1 VRTVRSWMVTSVAAA
16 AVLCAA
22 TPSALAS
29 ATLTKPGGIVYAAA
43 PGDVDAVSV
52 RTDHTTTGWI
62 ASITALPARGGATIE
77 SPDRSC
83 IGASLGVGFTGC
95 FAAPGQDA
103 AFNLGDRDD
112 YVELGVRT
120 MAVPPISGFSPK
132 AVIHG
137 GAGTDTVRYL
147 EPVRASLDGVAN
159 DGPAGFTNDNIGTD
173 VEVLEGSDLGDHLE
187 GGPGAN
193 TLLGDGGDDEIH
205 AIDHAADV
213 IDCGA
218 GDDLAV
224 VDAIDTTRN
233 CETVAESGRV
243 APAPG
248 APAAPAETAPASAQ
262 RVVSGV
268 DDKWIVTKRYTKV
281 TRLVVEDVPSGGAVT
296 VDGAPVRVTGGKA
309 SLTKRFKGRRLKPG
323 KVIQIRATAPG
334 MTQRTIRFTIRAKKL
349 PLKAT
354 S

>member
-1 VRTVRSWMVTSVAAA
+1 VRSVRSWMVTSVAAA
-16 AVLCAA
+16 AVLCASA
-22 TPSALAS
+22 PSALAS

-43 PGDVDAVSV
+43 PGDVDAIGV
-52 RTDHTTTGWI
+52 RTDHTMSGWI
-62 ASITALPARGGATIE
+62 ASINALPARGAATIE
-77 SPDRSC
+77 SPDSSC

-95 FAAPGQDA
+95 FTAPDQEA

-120 MAVPPISGFSPK
+120 MALPPITGFSPK
-132 AVIHG
+132 AIIHG

-147 EPVRASLDGVAN
+147 QPVRVSLDGVAN
-159 DGPAGFTNDNIGTD
+159 DGPAGFANDNIGTD
-173 VEVLEGSDLGDHLE
+173 VEVLEGSDGGDLLE

-205 AIDHAADV
+205 AIDHTADV

-224 VDAIDTTRN
+224 VDPIDTTRN
-233 CETVAESGRV
+233 CETVAVSGRV
-243 APAPG
+243 AP
-248 APAAPAETAPASAQ
+248 APAAPAETAPVVAQ
-262 RVVSGV
+262 RVLSGV
-268 DDKWIVTKRYTKV
+268 DDKWIVTKRYTNV
-281 TRLVVEDVPSGGAVT
+281 ARLVVEDVPAGGAVT
-296 VDGAPVRVTGGKA
+296 VNGALARVTGAKA

-323 KVIQIRATAPG
+323 KAIEIRVTAPG
-334 MTQRTIRFTIRAKKL
+334 MTTRTVRFTIRAKRL

-354 S
+354 L